1 MCAVLIVIWCGR
13 PCFARHHHDGAKAR
27 RPDLAFRASSYGV
40 YRGAVTAACPA
51 RSAEPFKDRGRHP
64 VKTRLQLLTIV
75 LIAAAVAVPGAA
87 SASHAWD
94 NYHWER
100 ASNPV
105 NLTIGDN
112 VSSVWDGHLDTAI
125 DDQNWNLSGV
135 LSLTEL
141 DGAGGRRCKAKSGR
155 IEVCSGK
162 YGNNGWLG
170 IASISVSGDHIT
182 AATAKMNDTYFSS
195 GKYNTDAWRQ
205 MVMCQEIGHAF
216 GLGHQDENFDDLAKG
231 TCMDYTSN
239 PVPNQHPDDH
249 DYKQLA
255 DIYLHLDTDSGSTDD
270 GTGGA
275 PCPGRKK
282 SCRQGNN
289 GVAGSD
295 LVGPG
300 EWGQLVR
307 EEGRHAIY
315 ERDFGSGNRVVTF
328 VTWAG

>member
-1 MCAVLIVIWCGR
+1 M
-13 PCFARHHHDGAKAR
+13 
-27 RPDLAFRASSYGV
+27 
-40 YRGAVTAACPA
+40 
-51 RSAEPFKDRGRHP
+51 
-64 VKTRLQLLTIV
+64 KTRIRLLTIV
-75 LIAAAVAVPGAA
+75 LIAAAVAAPGVA
-87 SASHAWD
+87 SASHAWG

-100 ASNPV
+100 SSNPV
-105 NLTIGDN
+105 ELKIGDN

-125 DDQNWNLSGV
+125 TDWNDSKV
-135 LSLTEL
+135 LSLTEVP
-141 DGAGGRRCKAKSGR
+141 GKGGRRCKAQSGR
-155 IEVCSGK
+155 IEVCTGF

-195 GKYNTDAWRQ
+195 GAYNTPAWRQ

-216 GLGHQDENFDDLAKG
+216 GLGHQDENFYNEALG
-231 TCMDYTSN
+231 TCMDYTSD
-239 PVPNQHPDDH
+239 PEPEVNQHPDGH
-249 DYKQLA
+249 DYAQLEA
-255 DIYLHLDTDSGSTDD
+255 IYAHLDSDSGSTDG

-328 VTWAG
+328 VTWAD

>member
-1 MCAVLIVIWCGR
+1 VLKVICCGR
-13 PCFARHHHDGAKAR
+13 PCFARHHQDGAKAR

-64 VKTRLQLLTIV
+64 VKTRIRLLTIV
-75 LIAAAVAVPGAA
+75 LIAAAVAVPGLA
-87 SASHAWD
+87 SAEHAWG

-105 NLTIGDN
+105 KLTIGDN
-112 VSSVWDGHLDTAI
+112 VSSVWDGHLDAAI
-125 DDQNWNLSGV
+125 ADWSKSDV
-135 LSLTEL
+135 LSLTEVA
-141 DGAGGRRCKAKSGR
+141 GAGGRRCKAQSGR
-155 IEVCSGK
+155 IEVCNGS

-182 AATAKMNDTYFSS
+182 AATTKMNDTYFSS
-195 GKYNTDAWRQ
+195 GAYNTDAWRQ

-216 GLGHQDENFDDLAKG
+216 GLGHQDEAFDNPPLG
-231 TCMDYTSN
+231 TCMDYTSD
-239 PVPNQHPDDH
+239 PDDNQHPNSH
-249 DYKQLA
+249 DYTQLA
-255 DIYLHLDTDSGSTDD
+255 EIYAELDSGSTDD

-328 VTWAG
+328 VTWAD